1 MKWKTIF
8 YILYIDSYYIVSER
22 MTNMDEKK
30 WWHESAPKKP
40 DFSNI
45 PKDKLPK
52 YITILVVA
60 ALIILTVMT
69 SFYTVNDKQQA
80 VVTTFG
86 KVTSVADPGIHF
98 KLPFGIQK
106 AELVDVNVYK
116 KIEIGYRTQN
126 GDNSYTNIV
135 EDESKMI
142 SGDYNI
148 VNCDFFVE
156 YKISDPVKYLYNSQN
171 PDEILKS
178 LSQSHI
184 RNVISSYTVDE
195 ILTTGKGEIQSKI
208 KESIIEELSVY
219 DLGLVLTDIKLQ
231 DSEPPTE
238 AVKKAFKDVETAKQE
253 RETAVNVANAYKNE
267 QLPKAAAE
275 ADRLLES
282 AELQKQQRINQAHAE
297 VAMFSA
303 MYNEYVLN
311 PDVTKKR
318 IFFETVEKVLPGAKV
333 YIDASE
339 SGSVQKLLPIE
350 NFNG

>member
-1 MKWKTIF
+1 
-8 YILYIDSYYIVSER
+8 
-22 MTNMDEKK
+22 MDEKK

-52 YITILVVA
+52 FVTLFFVALLVIITIA
-60 ALIILTVMT
+60 TTI
-69 SFYTVNDKQQA
+69 YTVNDKQQA

-86 KVTSVADPGIHF
+86 KVTGVADPGIHF

-106 AELVDVNVYK
+106 ATLVDVNVYK
-116 KIEIGYRTQN
+116 KIEIGYRTS
-126 GDNSYTNIV
+126 DADTSYTSLV

-156 YKISDPVKYLYNSQN
+156 YKISDPVKYLYNSET

-267 QLPKAAAE
+267 QLPKASAE
-275 ADRLLES
+275 ADRLLED
-282 AELQKQQRINQAHAE
+282 AQLKKQQRINKAHAS

-311 PDVTKKR
+311 PEVTKKR
-318 IFFETVEKVLPGAKV
+318 IFFETIESVLPDAKV

-339 SGSVQKLLPIE
+339 TGSVQKLLPIE

>member
-1 MKWKTIF
+1 
-8 YILYIDSYYIVSER
+8 
-22 MTNMDEKK
+22 MDEKK
-30 WWHESAPKKP
+30 WWHENAPKKP

-45 PKDKLPK
+45 PKDKMSK
-52 YITILVVA
+52 YITIVVIA
-60 ALIILTVMT
+60 AIIILILAT

-86 KVTSVADPGIHF
+86 KVTSVADPGMHF
-98 KLPFGIQK
+98 KLPLGIQK
-106 AELVDVNVYK
+106 ATPVDVNVYK
-116 KIEIGYRTQN
+116 KIEIGYRTSN
-126 GDNSYTNIV
+126 DSASSINLV

-156 YKISDPVKYLYNSQN
+156 YKISDPVKYLYNSEN

-178 LSQSHI
+178 LAQSHI

-195 ILTTGKGEIQSKI
+195 ILTTGKGEIQTKI
-208 KESIIEELSVY
+208 KESIIEELTVY

-231 DSEPPTE
+231 DAEPPTE

-267 QLPKAAAE
+267 QLPKASAE

-282 AELQKQQRINQAHAE
+282 AELQKQQRINEAHAE

-318 IFFETVEKVLPGAKV
+318 IFFETVEKVLPDAKV
-333 YIDASE
+333 YIDTSDD
-339 SGSVQKLLPIE
+339 GSVQKLLPIE
-350 NFNG
+350 NFN

>member
-1 MKWKTIF
+1 
-8 YILYIDSYYIVSER
+8 
-22 MTNMDEKK
+22 MDEKK

-98 KLPFGIQK
+98 KLPFGIQM

-275 ADRLLES
+275 ADRLLED
-282 AELQKQQRINQAHAE
+282 AALQKQQRINQAHAE

-339 SGSVQKLLPIE
+339 AGSVQKLLPIE

>member
-1 MKWKTIF
+1 
-8 YILYIDSYYIVSER
+8 
-22 MTNMDEKK
+22 MDEKK
-30 WWHESAPKKP
+30 WWHENAPKKP

-45 PKDKLPK
+45 PKDKMSK
-52 YITILVVA
+52 YITIVVIA
-60 ALIILTVMT
+60 AIIILILAT

-86 KVTSVADPGIHF
+86 KVTSVADPGMHF
-98 KLPFGIQK
+98 KLPLGIQK
-106 AELVDVNVYK
+106 ATPVDVNVYK
-116 KIEIGYRTQN
+116 KIEIGYRTSDDSASSIN
-126 GDNSYTNIV
+126 LV

-156 YKISDPVKYLYNSQN
+156 YKISDPVKYLYNSEN

-178 LSQSHI
+178 LAQSHI

-195 ILTTGKGEIQSKI
+195 ILTTGKGEIQTKI
-208 KESIIEELSVY
+208 KESIIEELTVY

-231 DSEPPTE
+231 DAEPPTE

-267 QLPKAAAE
+267 QLPKASAE

-282 AELQKQQRINQAHAE
+282 AELQKQQRINEAHAE

-318 IFFETVEKVLPGAKV
+318 IFFETVEKVLPDAKV
-333 YIDASE
+333 YIDTSDD
-339 SGSVQKLLPIE
+339 GSVQKLLPIE
-350 NFNG
+350 NFN